1 MTPAC
6 SWGKD
11 KGFCLPLAYPSP
23 TGLHLAPQ
31 GFWGSPESEAPGVGL
46 GAGAGMVPGTLP
58 WTLNEDNLSTSPQ
71 AFWEEEGMAAGSVS
85 CTCE

>member
-1 MTPAC
+1 
-6 SWGKD
+6 
-11 KGFCLPLAYPSP
+11 
-23 TGLHLAPQ
+23 
-31 GFWGSPESEAPGVGL
+31 
-46 GAGAGMVPGTLP
+46 MVPGTLP